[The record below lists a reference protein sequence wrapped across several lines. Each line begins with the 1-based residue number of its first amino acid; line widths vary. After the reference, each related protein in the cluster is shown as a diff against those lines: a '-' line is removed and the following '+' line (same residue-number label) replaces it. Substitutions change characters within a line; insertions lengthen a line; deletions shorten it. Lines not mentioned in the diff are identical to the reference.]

1 MQKFMKIITLL
12 RAMFLRRWLA
22 PTVNTSMAIS
32 RAKNIYHNKSFSL
45 ASIVVSILLPLTVAS
60 AHAQNLRVMP
70 MGDSITSGFRSSNN
84 NGYRGP
90 LYDQL
95 VGQVK
100 TLDFVGSIRDGVM
113 SDPEHEGH
121 SGWRID
127 QIASIA
133 TGAIT
138 QYRPNIV
145 LLHIGSNDLNGN
157 FQVDTAPNRLAAL
170 IDQIFSAAPDATVLV
185 AAIIRSSND
194 TTESRIINY
203 NNQTRFTVE
212 SRANQGKHIALVS
225 MDSVSNADLSDGL
238 HPNDTGYKKMADAWN
253 AGVKLVIAKGW
264 VGDST
269 PIGPSNG
276 AHFLHPAHAQAMA
289 LDDYAADL
297 RYDNPIIL
305 WQSQNS
311 ANQSWVFS
319 DLNVTPA
326 GYYNIATSLG
336 AFCLSASGTIK
347 GSPVTL
353 RPCDGSLAQAW
364 RATPQT
370 GGYTLNPASNTGLCL
385 DAAGWGNTNN
395 TPVNVWTCNG
405 GDNQKWRP

>member
-1 MQKFMKIITLL
+1 MQIFMNIIT
-12 RAMFLRRWLA
+12 FLTTIFLKKC
-22 PTVNTSMAIS
+22 NIFISSS
-32 RAKNIYHNKSFSL
+32 RAGNGFRDKSFSP
-45 ASIVVSILLPLTVAS
+45 AIGVVSVLLTLTAVS
-60 AHAQNLRVMP
+60 AHSQNLRVMP
-70 MGDSITSGFRSSNN
+70 LGDSITSGFRSSNN

-170 IDQIFSAAPDATVLV
+170 IDQIFAAAPDATVLV

-194 TTESRIINY
+194 TTESRIISY

-225 MDSVSNADLSDGL
+225 MDSVTNADLSDGL
-238 HPNDTGYKKMADAWN
+238 HPNDAGYKKMADAWN

-269 PIGPSNG
+269 PIGPGNG
-276 AHFLHPAHAQAMA
+276 AHFLHPAHAPAMA

-297 RYDNPIIL
+297 RYDNPIII

-319 DLNVTPA
+319 NVNVTPS

-336 AFCLSASGTIK
+336 AFCLSASGTTK
-347 GSPVTL
+347 GSPATL

-370 GGYTLNPASNTGLCL
+370 GGYTLNPANNTELCL
-385 DAAGWGNTNN
+385 DVAAWGTTNN
-395 TPVNVWTCNG
+395 SPVNVWTCNG